1 MTQAFES
8 GRRFSTCGIRVRP
21 HRSGLPMPIAGR
33 SGLRKPN
40 RVSDGNLS
48 VGRKPNRVSDGDLR
62 SLRRSSLPM
71 PVAGRSLR
79 PSRASLAPCCRRVAI
94 LAALGQQGRLPG
106 MVSFLRRAARAGA
119 DTRSRESIQIGA
131 GGARQS
137 IGHQNR
143 VGTVERLMLGIRY
156 QSGSR
161 SATNEY
167 PPARMR
173 PQVSGHSRHS
183 VATASR
189 HSGFSSASAF
199 SRALRSAISTSIFAL
214 YSFVVRDQE
223 PQRSRSFRAS
233 SIDSPRSVSLL
244 GNP

>member
-1 MTQAFES
+1 MKPRRCPSVAKPPMTQAFES

-79 PSRASLAPCCRRVAI
+79 PSRASLAPCCRRFAI

-106 MVSFLRRAARAGA
+106 TGRPSLAKRTGPTARSSVLLRAEAEWCPSCEGRQGREP
-119 DTRSRESIQIGA
+119 TRVRE
-131 GGARQS
+131 
-137 IGHQNR
+137 NP
-143 VGTVERLMLGIRY
+143 
-156 QSGSR
+156 SR
-161 SATNEY
+161 SARGVL
-167 PPARMR
+167 ARASATR
-173 PQVSGHSRHS
+173 
-183 VATASR
+183 TAS
-189 HSGFSSASAF
+189 GPSSA
-199 SRALRSAISTSIFAL
+199 
-214 YSFVVRDQE
+214 
-223 PQRSRSFRAS
+223 
-233 SIDSPRSVSLL
+233 
-244 GNP
+244 